1 MSLKN
6 QAEAGRISKLDYF
19 QIATS
24 ALFIILGLIILVRS
38 LSLTFTP
45 LMLIVSLGFILLG
58 LFRLIKVLQ
67 FLRGRKG

>member
-6 QAEAGRISKLDYF
+6 QAEAGKLNRLDYF
-19 QIATS
+19 QIFSS

-45 LMLIVSLGFILLG
+45 LMLIVSLGFVLLG
-58 LFRLIKVLQ
+58 FFRLLKVFQ

>member
-6 QAEAGRISKLDYF
+6 QAEAGKLNRLDYF
-19 QIATS
+19 QIVSS

-38 LSLTFTP
+38 LSLTFTL
-45 LMLIVSLGFILLG
+45 LMLVVSLGFILLG
-58 LFRLIKVLQ
+58 LFRLVKVLQ